1 LIKIKDMVIFLIIL
15 NYFIGAMNTIY
26 WVSGEKQ
33 SFIVNKC
40 SAIGCLSAAI
50 IGTLLY
56 LYADFR

>member
-1 LIKIKDMVIFLIIL
+1 MVIFLIIL